1 MLLDIGD
8 IQQEYQGCIEAEY
21 AGDADA
27 RDVAKPF
34 DKSSV
39 FFV

>member
-1 MLLDIGD
+1 MLLDIRYV
-8 IQQEYQGCIEAEY
+8 QQEYQGCIQAEY